1 MSVQID
7 PDHQN
12 THAARHEWAVRF
24 IDATHAQH
32 LDEAQLIARC
42 ASDVM
47 CHFDCSTHTA
57 LNTALHAL
65 ATVQAREAPAY
76 ADINHSTSHVVYVV
90 NPRTGATVA
99 FTASELLKLAE
110 ENRVVARFEKHAVT
124 ACGRRADL

>member
-1 MSVQID
+1 VSVQID

-24 IDATHAQH
+24 IDANHAQH
-32 LDEAQLIARC
+32 LDEAQLISRC
-42 ASDVM
+42 AADLM
-47 CHFDCSTHTA
+47 CHYDVTTHAA

-65 ATVQAREAPAY
+65 AFVQARDVPAY

-90 NPRTGATVA
+90 NPRSGSTVA

-110 ENRVVARFEKHAVT
+110 ETRVVARFEKHAVT
-124 ACGRRADL
+124 ACGRRADH